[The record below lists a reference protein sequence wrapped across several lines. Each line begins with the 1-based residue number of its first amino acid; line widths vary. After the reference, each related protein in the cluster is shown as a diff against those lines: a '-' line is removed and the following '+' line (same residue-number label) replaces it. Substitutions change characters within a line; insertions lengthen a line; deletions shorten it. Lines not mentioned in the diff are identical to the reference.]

1 MPGTHIKRSINHA
14 ERILMKMES
23 SEMLDEYISHWEDF
37 LIRLELIWE
46 KIRKSYGNYPFFQK
60 TYSEFGKLQKK
71 DPLLRYLKQARNAVT
86 HTVSEMTCSDLGLH
100 IRGKGNRPFYL
111 DEVEMSV
118 EDKVLNVDLKTVDVL
133 FEPEM
138 TITRGMPRLVRFK
151 ARGRWY
157 NPPVTHLGN
166 IIEGTKPDVVGAR
179 GLAFV
184 KGLYEQLE
192 AKLVEK

>member
-1 MPGTHIKRSINHA
+1 MAGLQVKRSINHA
-14 ERILMKMES
+14 ERILAKMER
-23 SEMLDEYISHWEDF
+23 SEALDEYISHWEDF

-46 KIRKSYGNYPFFQK
+46 KIRKHYGNYSFFQS

-86 HTVSEMTCSDLGLH
+86 HTISEMTSSNLGLH
-100 IRGKGNRPFYL
+100 IRGKGTRPFYI
-111 DEVEMSV
+111 DGAEITVEGQTL
-118 EDKVLNVDLKTVDVL
+118 KVDLNTVDVL
-133 FEPEM
+133 FEPEV
-138 TITRGMPRLVRFK
+138 TITRDKPRLVRFK
-151 ARGRWY
+151 TRGKWY

-166 IIEGTKPDVVGAR
+166 IIEGTKPDVVGAM

-192 AKLVEK
+192 AKL